1 MPRFDGTGPT
11 GQGPMTG
18 RGMGPCAGGY
28 GCPYAGFCPA
38 RRGGRFFG
46 FGRRF
51 FASPVNN
58 LKALQDED
66 SALQE
71 EIEALKAERE
81 ALKKEIE
88 AVKKEA
94 QKQ

>member
-38 RRGGRFFG
+38 RRGGRFE
-46 FGRRF
+46 
-51 FASPVNN
+51 AP
-58 LKALQDED
+58 
-66 SALQE
+66 
-71 EIEALKAERE
+71 EALFR
-81 ALKKEIE
+81 LTS
-88 AVKKEA
+88 
-94 QKQ
+94 KQSQSPAR